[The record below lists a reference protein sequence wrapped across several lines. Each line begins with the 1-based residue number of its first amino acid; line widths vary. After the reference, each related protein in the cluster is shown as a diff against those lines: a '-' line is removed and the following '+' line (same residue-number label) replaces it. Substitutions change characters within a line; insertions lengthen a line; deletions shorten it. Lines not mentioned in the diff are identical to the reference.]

1 MRSSVLA
8 LILVPG
14 TVLGQVALW
23 GQCKS
28 LGPNW
33 IFRLYSILMHS
44 LHRRW
49 KWLVRFQHVCLW
61 RCVQGYK
68 VSTPTDSIS
77 LGSTSILYLT
87 ILPANGTL
95 SASRTRAEAE
105 AERHQTPP
113 RLPEETHLPLR
124 EALERPVVCTTSS
137 RPKAKRTLALRST
150 ITISA
155 TAL

>member
-1 MRSSVLA
+1 
-8 LILVPG
+8 
-14 TVLGQVALW
+14 
-23 GQCKS
+23 
-28 LGPNW
+28 
-33 IFRLYSILMHS
+33 
-44 LHRRW
+44 
-49 KWLVRFQHVCLW
+49 VCLW
-61 RCVQGYK
+61 RCVQGYE
-68 VSTPTDSIS
+68 VSTPIDSVS

-95 SASRTRAEAE
+95 SAPRTRAEAEVE

-113 RLPEETHLPLR
+113 RLPEETPLLLR

-137 RPKAKRTLALRST
+137 RLKAKPTLALRST